1 MFDAAAARG
10 IIIYIGANISQY
22 NIPPDAV
29 IQIEPDAIKIH
40 SKIVELQNLST
51 DEQYQI
57 MENQQRAILSI
68 SKSWYCVDVL
78 KQLANDI
85 SKEIAPYE

>member
-1 MFDAAAARG
+1 M
-10 IIIYIGANISQY
+10 
-22 NIPPDAV
+22 
-29 IQIEPDAIKIH
+29 IQIEPDANKIH

-51 DEQYQI
+51 DEQYKI
-57 MENQQRAILSI
+57 MESQQRAILSI